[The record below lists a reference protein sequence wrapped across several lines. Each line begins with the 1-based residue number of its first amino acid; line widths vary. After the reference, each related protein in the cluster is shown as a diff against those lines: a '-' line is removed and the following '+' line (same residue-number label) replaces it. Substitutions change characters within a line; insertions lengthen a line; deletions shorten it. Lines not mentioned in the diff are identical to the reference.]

1 MADYNLPQELRGLPQ
16 KFRSPC
22 PGRKHNHRVYHRYRF
37 RCLSS
42 FFTLVQSLLT
52 LFIIFISFC
61 KWDREDEEAH
71 ALREV
76 RFDLTRLVNWQK
88 QYFAFMNMVRTN
100 RARIAYGE
108 RPFRSVQQVYRCT
121 GEKTREVEGQL

>member
-1 MADYNLPQELRGLPQ
+1 MADYNYRNLEVTKIQESKDGNTIIITGIDLDE
-16 KFRSPC
+16 
-22 PGRKHNHRVYHRYRF
+22 
-37 RCLSS
+37 
-42 FFTLVQSLLT
+42 LL
-52 LFIIFISFC
+52 LD
-61 KWDREDEEAH
+61 WDREDEEAH